1 MGVDRE
7 REGRKVEDPVG
18 GLATGLGGRRCWAGG
33 PQPCVGNVTG
43 ELFPVMFSG
52 THTIENPFSPWVS
65 EILVLL
71 YFLG

>member
-18 GLATGLGGRRCWAGG
+18 GLATGLGGRRRWAGR
-33 PQPCVGNVTG
+33 PWPCVGNVTG

-52 THTIENPFSPWVS
+52 THTLENPFSPWVS
-65 EILVLL
+65 ENPSSFI
-71 YFLG
+71 FLG